1 MSASLDRTERRRRPG
16 ARPGAGA
23 SGSNGH
29 LVGGVFV
36 ALFAAV
42 FACALVLPG
51 EGLLADLAR
60 DLISPLV
67 GAGRWVLPVLLAAAG
82 VAIATRQA
90 RLSRR
95 VLSGL
100 LGYLALLG
108 LLGFPGSGGTIGL
121 LIADGLGGLVTR
133 PGAAIVLAAVLV
145 SVLHTFFPHL
155 LGALR
160 DGAIDLAWAI
170 GEALPSRA
178 KSQESRPLR
187 SVVGAEFSVLPNAP
201 SVATPADQVFSTS
214 TIVEPSPKT
223 VRGAKA
229 EPEENVRTSHEPVRA
244 LTAKR
249 HRNWEMPALELL
261 SAGRAEPDLA
271 IDHGRN
277 ARVIEEKLASFGMTT
292 RVTGWSAGPT
302 VTQYQV
308 LPEPSVK
315 VARIEAVAP
324 DLALVLAA
332 RSIRIE
338 APIPGRSAVGI
349 EIPNAVPQPVGLREI
364 FEDAAADASAFALPF
379 AVGRDVAGTA
389 RMADLTRLPHLL
401 VAGAT
406 GSGKSVMINAIL
418 SSLLLRADPDELRL
432 ILIDPKRVELSI
444 YASLPH
450 LLTPIIT
457 EANKARRALT
467 WAVNEMERR
476 YGLLAE
482 AGVRDLSAYNEERKT
497 DRLPY
502 IVIVVDEM
510 ADLMMH
516 EGKRVE
522 EPVVRI
528 AQKARAVGI
537 HLIIATQRPSVDVVT
552 GLIKANIPA
561 RIAFAMASQI
571 DSRTVIDGPGAEALL
586 GRGDL
591 LFSAADMPKPV
602 RHQGAFVSD
611 PEIRVLVEHWANA
624 AKAAE
629 SKKSGHLDLSSDH

>member
-1 MSASLDRTERRRRPG
+1 MSASLERIERRRRSG
-16 ARPGAGA
+16 ARPVARDEGA
-23 SGSNGH
+23 NGR
-29 LVGGVFV
+29 LVGGVLLV
-36 ALFAAV
+36 IFAAV

-60 DLISPLV
+60 DLISPFV

-82 VAIATRQA
+82 IGIA
-90 RLSRR
+90 
-95 VLSGL
+95 SGRPAMGRKL
-100 LGYLALLG
+100 LAGALGYLALIG
-108 LLGFPGSGGTIGL
+108 LLGFPGSGGSLGL
-121 LIADGLGGLVTR
+121 IVADGLGGLVTR
-133 PGAAIVLAAVLV
+133 PGAAIVLAAIVIAV
-145 SVLHTFFPHL
+145 VHSFSPRL
-155 LGALR
+155 LPSLR
-160 DGAIDLAWAI
+160 DAAIDLAWAI
-170 GEALPSRA
+170 GEALPHRGPA
-178 KSQESRPLR
+178 AETAAAR
-187 SVVGAEFSVLPNAP
+187 SATTPVSVLPDAP
-201 SVATPADQVFSTS
+201 SVATSADRPVERAAEVPVAKTKPEPAIAAAVDAS
-214 TIVEPSPKT
+214 
-223 VRGAKA
+223 
-229 EPEENVRTSHEPVRA
+229 VRTSEEPLRP

-249 HRNWEMPALELL
+249 KRNWELPSLELL

-277 ARVIEEKLASFGMTT
+277 ARVIEEKLASFGMST

-332 RSIRIE
+332 RSIRVE

-349 EIPNAVPQPVGLREI
+349 EIPNAVPHPVGLREI

-389 RMADLTRLPHLL
+389 RIADLARLPHLL

-406 GSGKSVMINAIL
+406 GSGKSVMVNAIL
-418 SSLLLRADPDELRL
+418 TSLLLRADPDELRL
-432 ILIDPKRVELSI
+432 ILIDPKRVELGT

-450 LLTPIIT
+450 LLTPIVT

-467 WAVNEMERR
+467 WAVGEMERR

-482 AGVRDLSAYNEERKT
+482 SGVRDLPSYNEERKA

-537 HLIIATQRPSVDVVT
+537 HLVIATQRPSVDVVT

-586 GRGDL
+586 GKGDL

-611 PEIRVLVEHWANA
+611 PEIRALVSHWSAA

-629 SKKSGHLDLSSDH
+629 ARKSGQLDLSTD

>member
-1 MSASLDRTERRRRPG
+1 MSASIERFERRRRPNNRRIG
-16 ARPGAGA
+16 VT
-23 SGSNGH
+23 GSSANGH
-29 LVGGVFV
+29 LVGGVLIS
-36 ALFAAV
+36 LFAAV

-60 DLISPLV
+60 DLISPFV

-82 VAIATRQA
+82 LGIASGRPA
-90 RLSRR
+90 MGRR
-95 VLSGL
+95 ILAGA
-100 LGYLALLG
+100 LGYLSLIG
-108 LLGFPGSGGTIGL
+108 LLGFPGSGGALGL
-121 LIADGLGGLVTR
+121 TIADGLGGLVTR
-133 PGAAIVLAAVLV
+133 PGAAIVLGAIVIAVAH
-145 SVLHTFFPHL
+145 SFSPRL
-155 LGALR
+155 LPSLR
-160 DGAIDLAWAI
+160 DAAIDLAWAI
-170 GEALPSRA
+170 GESLPQRNGSG
-178 KSQESRPLR
+178 ESSDQVTTVRT
-187 SVVGAEFSVLPNAP
+187 SVLPDAP
-201 SVATPADQVFSTS
+201 SVATSAERP
-214 TIVEPSPKT
+214 IERPVEAT
-223 VRGAKA
+223 ATATRA
-229 EPEENVRTSHEPVRA
+229 EPTVAAAVETSVRNSTEPLRP

-249 HRNWEMPALELL
+249 KRNWELPSLELL

-277 ARVIEEKLASFGMTT
+277 ARVIEEKLASFGMST

-332 RSIRIE
+332 RSIRVE

-349 EIPNAVPQPVGLREI
+349 EIPNAVPHPVGLREI

-389 RMADLTRLPHLL
+389 RIADLARLPHLL

-406 GSGKSVMINAIL
+406 GSGKSVMVNAIL
-418 SSLLLRADPDELRL
+418 TSLLLRADPDELRL
-432 ILIDPKRVELSI
+432 ILIDPKRVELGT

-450 LLTPIIT
+450 LLTPIVT

-467 WAVNEMERR
+467 WAVGEMERR

-482 AGVRDLSAYNEERKT
+482 SGVRDLPSYNEERKA

-537 HLIIATQRPSVDVVT
+537 HLVIATQRPSVDVVT

-586 GRGDL
+586 GKGDL

-611 PEIRVLVEHWANA
+611 PEIRALVNHWSAA

-629 SKKSGHLDLSSDH
+629 AKKSGQLDLSAD